1 MKDKTYEIAINPRF
15 DRYQR
20 GLASIVYKYF
30 DKKTGLGAS
39 VNKELPQE
47 LHKPVIKKNS
57 KEEEFMRDL
66 KIIFEQLIELKGDL
80 YLLRIEVLNI
90 YYVW

>member
-47 LHKPVIKKNS
+47 LYKPVIKKNS

-66 KIIFEQLIELKGDL
+66 KIIFEQLIELKGGL

-90 YYVW
+90 YYV